1 MEFYNKSV
9 KEVLENLGSSF
20 KGLTKKE
27 VELRISKYGLNE
39 LQENKENKIFNILI
53 DQFKDFL
60 VILLLVATVLSFIL
74 GDIIEA
80 VAILVM
86 IILSV
91 ALGFFQEY
99 KAERSLE
106 KLKKITSR
114 KAIVIRDGEEEKI
127 DASELVPGDIVIL
140 EAGSIVPADLRV
152 IESSSLKTDESSLT
166 GESQH
171 SYKISEVIKKQ
182 VTIADQENMAFMGTV
197 VVYGKGLGVITKTGM
212 STEFGKIA
220 HSLTEFKNEKTPMKK
235 KLAKLG
241 KQLIVAVL
249 IICVIVFISSFIQ
262 GTLTWNEA
270 FLVALSLAVAAA
282 PTSLPAIV
290 TISLSKGVLDLSK
303 KNMLVK
309 KLPAAEGLGS
319 ATYICTD
326 KTGTL
331 TKNEMSIKQVYANNK
346 LYHVEG
352 VGYSINGKILHN
364 NKPINEK
371 ELKKLLDVAVLCNDS
386 DLILSS
392 SSPSFKQIDT
402 NTEILE
408 GRYNI
413 IGDPTEVALI
423 VLAEKLG
430 LNKTLIL
437 ESYDII
443 QELPFDSDRKMM
455 SVVTET
461 VNEKY
466 ESLTKGA
473 PQFVI
478 NKCNKILINGKI
490 ETFTSAKKKKIKK
503 VLHDMESSALRVL
516 GIAYKNIK
524 KKSDY
529 KFNELEKDM
538 IFIGLVGMM
547 DPPRES
553 VKDSIAMCRKAG
565 IEVMMITGD
574 SPITATAIGKEIGL
588 LRKNELVITSVELDQ
603 MNDKELAEKIARIRI
618 CARFQPIQKLRIVD
632 ALQKQ
637 GHIVTMTGDG
647 VNDSPALKKSDL
659 GIAMGITGTDVAKEV
674 SEMTLADDNFS
685 TIVSAIEEG
694 RNIYDKM
701 LKSVKYLLTCNAG
714 EILTIFIA
722 LIFLPTL
729 PIPLLPLQILLMN
742 LLTDGLPALALSAD
756 PLDPTVMNRPP
767 RDPKEKP
774 VTIGMLWL
782 ILIFGGLMAAGT
794 LFLFNKFYTATNDLA
809 LSQTIAFTSL
819 VMFEMFAV
827 ISSRKLYKLSFSKD
841 FFNNIFLHLAIIS
854 SILLQVAVIYIPFL
868 QNIFGTTAL
877 SLTHW
882 LYIIGVSFI
891 GFIVMEVS
899 KLFIKYEKRHVG
911 S

>member
-9 KEVLENLGSSF
+9 NEILENLGSSK

-74 GDIIEA
+74 GNIIEA

-99 KAERSLE
+99 KAEKSLE

-114 KAIVIRDGEEEKI
+114 KAIVIREGEEEKI
-127 DASELVPGDIVIL
+127 DASELVPGDIVVL
-140 EAGSIVPADLRV
+140 EAGSIVPADLR
-152 IESSSLKTDESSLT
+152 IIDSSSLKTDESSLT

-171 SYKISEVIKKQ
+171 SYKYSDAIKEQ

-197 VVYGKGLGVITKTGM
+197 VVYGKGLGVVTKTGM
-212 STEFGKIA
+212 TTEFGKIA

-290 TISLSKGVLDLSK
+290 TISLSKGVVDLSK
-303 KNMLVK
+303 KKMLVK

-319 ATYICTD
+319 ATFICTD

-331 TKNEMSIKQVYANNK
+331 TKNEMSVKQVFANNK
-346 LYHVEG
+346 LYHIEG
-352 VGYSINGKILHN
+352 VGYSIKGNILHD
-364 NKPINEK
+364 NKAINMK
-371 ELKKLLDVAVLCNDS
+371 EIKKLLDVAVLCNDS
-386 DLILSS
+386 ELILKSA
-392 SSPSFKQIDT
+392 SPIFKQVDT

-408 GRYNI
+408 GRYDI
-413 IGDPTEVALI
+413 IGDPTDVALL
-423 VLAEKLG
+423 VLAEKIG
-430 LNKTLIL
+430 VNKTLVL
-437 ESYDII
+437 EDYDIL
-443 QELPFDSDRKMM
+443 QDLPFDSDRKMM
-455 SVVTET
+455 SVIIQTDKG
-461 VNEKY
+461 KY

-473 PQFVI
+473 PMYI
-478 NKCNKILINGKI
+478 IDKCNKMLVNGKVQA
-490 ETFTSAKKKKIKK
+490 FTSAKKKKIKK
-503 VLHDMESSALRVL
+503 VLHEMESSALRVL
-516 GIAYKNIK
+516 GISYKSLK
-524 KKSDY
+524 KKHSY
-529 KFNELEKDM
+529 NFKEVEKDM
-538 IFIGLVGMM
+538 IFIGLAGMI

-553 VKDSIAMCRKAG
+553 VKNSIAMCRKAG
-565 IEVMMITGD
+565 IDIMMITGD
-574 SPITATAIGKEIGL
+574 SPITATAIGEEIGL
-588 LRKNELVITSVELDQ
+588 LRKNELVITGVELDE
-603 MNDKELAEKIARIRI
+603 MNDNELAEKIAKIRI

-637 GHIVTMTGDG
+637 GHIVAMTGDG
-647 VNDSPALKKSDL
+647 VNDAPALKRSDL

-701 LKSVKYLLTCNAG
+701 LKSIKYLLTCNAG
-714 EILTIFIA
+714 EILTIFVA
-722 LIFLPTL
+722 LMLNFPL
-729 PIPLLPLQILLMN
+729 PLLPLQILLMN

-756 PLDPTVMNRPP
+756 PVDPSVMNRQP

-782 ILIFGGLMAAGT
+782 ILIFGGLMAVGT

-809 LSQTIAFTSL
+809 LSQTIAFTTL

-827 ISSRKLYKLSFSKD
+827 ISSRKLYQLSFSKD
-841 FFNNIFLHLAIIS
+841 FFNNIFLHLAIVS
-854 SILLQVAVIYIPFL
+854 SILLQIAVIYVPFL
-868 QNIFGTTAL
+868 QNIFGTTAIT
-877 SLTHW
+877 LTHW
-882 LYIIGVSFI
+882 AYIIGVSFI

-899 KLFIKYEKRHVG
+899 KLFIKYEKRRV
-911 S
+911 SI